1 MKKPSSTGNFV
12 SHVFSARDLVRILGR
27 LLSHLSLHEGDE
39 GATLLGRHSDA
50 SDLAKNLRKVARLR
64 LRPENA
70 GKWFNDCLENGEIIV
85 TSVLIIRMLDS
96 MT

>member
-1 MKKPSSTGNFV
+1 M

-50 SDLAKNLRKVARLR
+50 SDLAKNLRSLRLR
-64 LRPENA
+64 GCVFGRKRPENA
-70 GKWFNDCLENGEIIV
+70 
-85 TSVLIIRMLDS
+85 S
-96 MT
+96 MIA

>member
-1 MKKPSSTGNFV
+1 M

-50 SDLAKNLRKVARLR
+50 SDLGRKM
-64 LRPENA
+64 PEN
-70 GKWFNDCLENGEIIV
+70 G
-85 TSVLIIRMLDS
+85 S
-96 MT
+96 MIA